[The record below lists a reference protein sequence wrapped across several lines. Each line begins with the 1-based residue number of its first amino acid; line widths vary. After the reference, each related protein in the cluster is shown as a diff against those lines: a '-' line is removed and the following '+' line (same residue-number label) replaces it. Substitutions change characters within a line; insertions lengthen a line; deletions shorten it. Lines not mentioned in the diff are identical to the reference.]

1 MSAPD
6 EHPVSAEAMTLAEL
20 RTRADVL
27 DTAALTAHARTLGIT
42 APDDRA
48 DWFVVLEY
56 DERGNERGLF
66 WVGPDDL

>member
-1 MSAPD
+1 MTSPD
-6 EHPVSAEAMTLAEL
+6 EHPIHADVPTLTDL
-20 RTRADVL
+20 RERADVL
-27 DTAALTAHARTLGIT
+27 DTAALTAHARTLGIE

-56 DERGNERGLF
+56 DADGNERGLF